1 MYSGGDLSHN
11 GAMSST
17 HAEKVRRRVEVS
29 TTAGLGVAEYAES
42 VLDLLREAVPYDAVC
57 LATSDPATGLL
68 TGRYHIDLGDSRDA
82 EFAHLEYEVDDVNL
96 FRDVAARPRPVG
108 VLDLDTGGAPE
119 TSVRWREFL
128 MPHFGI
134 RHELRAAFRADA
146 QVWGLIGMYRGSP
159 ASGFSPAEADFIA
172 GLSDTVAR
180 GLRAAIVTSA
190 ATGERDHR
198 DGPAVVIVGPDGTV
212 RSATPAAQQ
221 HLADL
226 GSADADQLP
235 MPLHALVSAT
245 RAFRDGRQ
253 VAAPRTRIRL
263 ASGEWLV
270 LHAAPLASADAA
282 GGEVVVT
289 MEPARPPDVVPLVV
303 AAHGLTE
310 REQDVMRLV
319 LAGASTT
326 EIGRTLHLSPYT
338 VQDHMKSIFDKT
350 GVRSRRELTAGVFF
364 DQYAPRIGSAL
375 TPSGWFA
382 S

>member
-1 MYSGGDLSHN
+1 MYEAGVEPQN
-11 GAMSST
+11 GVVSST
-17 HAEKVRRRVEVS
+17 HAEKVRQRVEVS
-29 TTAGLGVAEYAES
+29 TTAGLGVAEYAET

-96 FRDVAARPRPVG
+96 FRDVATRPRPVG
-108 VLDLDTGGAPE
+108 VLALDTGGAPE

-134 RHELRAAFRADA
+134 RHELRAAFRADG

-159 ASGFSPAEADFIA
+159 ASGFGPAEADFIA

-180 GLRAAIVTSA
+180 GLRAAIVTSP
-190 ATGERDHR
+190 ATGQWDDR
-198 DGPAVVIVGPDGTV
+198 DGPAVIIVGPDGSL

-221 HLADL
+221 HLAAL
-226 GSADADQLP
+226 GAGGADHLP
-235 MPLHALVSAT
+235 MPLHALISAT
-245 RAFRDGRQ
+245 RAFRDGRR
-253 VAAPRTRIRL
+253 ASTPRTRIRL
-263 ASGEWLV
+263 ASGQWLV
-270 LHAAPLASADAA
+270 LHAAPLASSDAA
-282 GGEVVVT
+282 GRDVVVT

-310 REQDVMRLV
+310 REQDVVRLV

-326 EIGRTLHLSPYT
+326 EIGAKLHLSPYT
-338 VQDHMKSIFDKT
+338 VQDHLKSIFDKT

-364 DQYAPRIGSAL
+364 DHYVPRIGSAL

>member
-1 MYSGGDLSHN
+1 
-11 GAMSST
+11 MSST

-57 LATSDPATGLL
+57 VATSDPATGLL

-96 FRDVAARPRPVG
+96 FRDVAVRPRPVG
-108 VLDLDTGGAPE
+108 VLDLDTCGAPE

-190 ATGERDHR
+190 ATGDRDR
-198 DGPAVVIVGPDGTV
+198 PDGPAVVIVGPDGTV
-212 RSATPAAQQ
+212 RSATPAALQ

-226 GSADADQLP
+226 GSADTDQLP

-245 RAFRDGRQ
+245 RAFRDGRRR
-253 VAAPRTRIRL
+253 AAPRTRIRL

-282 GGEVVVT
+282 GGDVVVT

-310 REQDVMRLV
+310 REQDVVRLV
-319 LAGASTT
+319 LAGASTN

-338 VQDHMKSIFDKT
+338 VQDHLKSIFDKT

-364 DQYAPRIGSAL
+364 NQYAPRIGSAL